1 MEIKSIGPSLSS
13 MIKIFERS
21 GFTLRRES
29 YELLWRF
36 HQQIHEKN
44 DELDLT
50 RIKNFGSM
58 VVKHYV
64 DCAYVP
70 KLIQLPSPLL
80 DIGSGAGFPGIPIK
94 ILEPRV
100 HLILAEGR
108 KKRAA
113 FLEEVCELLELDG
126 IEVYPHKVFGGFQRP
141 VAGVITRALETI
153 PRTLE
158 RVTSLLPENGKAIF
172 MKGPNCGK
180 EIEEAEKSCDQKF
193 ELEKDIP
200 YSIPGTPYK
209 RRLVIYLK
217 KRSTMVPGA
226 NFSSKSEEAG
236 WRKVRSGPEI
246 CGQVKEIV
254 SPNNP
259 VFRNFVKL
267 LKTRGIRKQGLALL
281 SGAKQVREVLAEFR
295 ESCAGI
301 IYADPDTIPK
311 AGPFDQVP
319 CYRLHRDLFRQ
330 LDIHE
335 TGQAIL
341 AVKVPHFRKWEDANW
356 PFGCTLFVPFQD
368 PRNVG
373 AVIRTAAA
381 FGVSRIVVLKEA
393 AHPYHHAS
401 LRAAGS
407 AVWRTEILEG
417 PSVDQLRVT
426 GVPMVTLS
434 PRGTDLNSYRFPQ
447 SFCLVPGLEG
457 PGLPEGLKET
467 ECLSISMC
475 HGVESLN
482 AAMATGVALYA
493 WRRSSE
499 HNDCA

>member
-1 MEIKSIGPSLSS
+1 MDTRSLRPGLSS
-13 MIKIFERS
+13 LIRIFERS
-21 GFTLRRES
+21 GFALRRES
-29 YELLWRF
+29 YEMLWRF

-58 VVKHYV
+58 VIRHYV

-113 FLEEVCELLELDG
+113 FLEEVCGLLGLNG
-126 IEVYPHKVFGGFQRP
+126 IEVYPHKIPGRFQGP

-153 PRTLE
+153 PRTLQ
-158 RVTSLLPENGKAIF
+158 RVTSLLPDDGKVIC

-180 EIEEAEKSCDQKF
+180 EIEEAKKFCDEEF

-200 YSIPGTPYK
+200 YSIQGTPYK
-209 RRLVIYLK
+209 RRLVIYSK
-217 KRSTMVPGA
+217 KRSTMVSGV
-226 NFSSKSEEAG
+226 NVSSKSEGAERTKP
-236 WRKVRSGPEI
+236 WSGREI

-259 VFRNFVKL
+259 TFRSFVKL

-281 SGAKQVREVLAEFR
+281 SGVKQVREVLAEFR
-295 ESCAGI
+295 ESCACI
-301 IYADPDTIPK
+301 IYADPDTIPR
-311 AGPFDQVP
+311 AEPSAPMP

-335 TGQAIL
+335 TGQAML
-341 AVKVPHFRKWEDANW
+341 AVRVPPFRKWEDANW
-356 PFGCTLFVPFQD
+356 PSGCTLFVPFQD

-381 FGVSRIVVLKEA
+381 FRVSRIVVLKEA

-417 PSVDQLRVT
+417 PSIDQLRVT

-434 PRGTDLNSYRFPQ
+434 PRGRDLNSYRFPQ

-467 ECLSISMC
+467 ERLSIPMS

-482 AAMATGVALYA
+482 AAMATGIALYA
-493 WRRSSE
+493 WRRGRS
-499 HNDCA
+499 